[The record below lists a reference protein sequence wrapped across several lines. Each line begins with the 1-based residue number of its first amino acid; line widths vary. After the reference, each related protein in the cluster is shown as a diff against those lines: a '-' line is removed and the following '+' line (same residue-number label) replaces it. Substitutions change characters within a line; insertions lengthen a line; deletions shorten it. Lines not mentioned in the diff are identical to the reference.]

1 MPNTIADDNI
11 DAIGKATP
19 AASPASANPAGTVA
33 KLDPALDM
41 ATTGNTFAVLSKDG
55 LHVGTAEEFQKSQ
68 SHKVELSP
76 SCTDV
81 SSAQDAFLV
90 SCATEVRR
98 VDASSAQ
105 VTDTI
110 PAPPEFKVTSAAQ
123 LRSGELF
130 MASAESNHVAVFK
143 DGKQDDDFSVAAG
156 TDQLEAVFNNPYL
169 NGADGTK
176 NIDNVVRIHRADSTI
191 QSLDWKKSREG
202 GRLRVGQGVGQI
214 SDGRHGVVVAS
225 DTNGRRLAIYT
236 AEDVVRLH
244 QFGNVDG
251 SPWGTAWDDSRQLA
265 WVTTPDNNQAHAYSI
280 ETGVPVLKGS
290 VDVLADAHFIGVAD
304 NGTVLVAS
312 AGDAGVQIIDNP
324 DFHSK

>member
-1 MPNTIADDNI
+1 MPNTIADDNV

-19 AASPASANPAGTVA
+19 AASPATATPAGTVA
-33 KLDPALDM
+33 KLAPALDM

-55 LHVGTAEEFQKSQ
+55 LHIGSAEDFKKSQ
-68 SHKVELSP
+68 ARTVELSP
-76 SCTDV
+76 TCADV
-81 SSAQDAFLV
+81 SSAEGAFLI
-90 SCATEVRR
+90 SCETEVRR
-98 VDASSAQ
+98 VDAASGQ
-105 VTDTI
+105 VTETI

-130 MASAESNHVAVFK
+130 MASVETNHVAVFK
-143 DGKQDDDFSVAAG
+143 DGKQDDDFPVAAG
-156 TDQLEAVFNNPYL
+156 TDQLEAVFNDPYL
-169 NGADGTK
+169 NGSDGTK
-176 NIDNVVRIHRADSTI
+176 IVDNVVRIYRTDSTI
-191 QSLDWKKSREG
+191 QSLDWKNSREG

-225 DTNGRRLAIYT
+225 DTNGHRLAIYT

-290 VDVLADAHFIGVAD
+290 VNVLADAHFVGVAD

-312 AGDAGVQIIDNP
+312 AGDDGVQIIDNP
-324 DFHSK
+324 DFKTP